1 MTIFSIRETEEHSF
15 MFERCIALLSDRG
28 ATSSGILEQKLRDP
42 LISAYITSQ
51 FRAWRVSRSFLSRI
65 PELEPGDGDK
75 GLRSIT
81 CGAEHLGPFKNKMNA
96 EE

>member
-51 FRAWRVSRSFLSRI
+51 FRLVSEIRDDISRLGGYPGAFYRGSPSWNPVMETKASEVLRVALNI
-65 PELEPGDGDK
+65 
-75 GLRSIT
+75 
-81 CGAEHLGPFKNKMNA
+81 
-96 EE
+96 